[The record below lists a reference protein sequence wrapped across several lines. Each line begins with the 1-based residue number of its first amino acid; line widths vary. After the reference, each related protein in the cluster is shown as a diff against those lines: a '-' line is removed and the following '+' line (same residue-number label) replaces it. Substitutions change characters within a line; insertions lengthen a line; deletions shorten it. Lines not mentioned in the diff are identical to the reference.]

1 MLKKILIILTILSLN
16 SCIETIALSTASIIY
31 VSKKPE
37 SFNKSTQKTK
47 NGLVKRAFSAII
59 LSGKI
64 SKTLHK
70 NNQDNRFSYINFNV
84 DQNRVLLLGR
94 AKKQQDIDLIH
105 KLLAKIPEIK
115 EVINEIIISTEKQ
128 KIIADNFLTSKVK
141 AKLLLTRDL
150 SFKDINL
157 EAYDQTVYLFG
168 SVKKASYIRKASI
181 VTSKV
186 KGVKKVVSYLRVRK

>member
-1 MLKKILIILTILSLN
+1 MFKKILIILIIVNLN
-16 SCIETIALSTASIIY
+16 SCIETIALSAASIIY

-37 SFNKSTQKTK
+37 KNEKLAKKPKNNFFKRSFNAT
-47 NGLVKRAFSAII
+47 L

-64 SKTLHK
+64 SKTLRK
-70 NNQDNRFSYINFNV
+70 NNQNDLFSHISFNV

-94 AKKQQDIDLIH
+94 VKHQKDLNLLH

-115 EVINEIIISTEKQ
+115 EIINEVIIGTEKQ

-141 AKLLLTRDL
+141 AKLLFTKNL

-157 EAYDQTVYLFG
+157 EVYDQTVYLFG
-168 SVKKASYIRKASI
+168 SVTKASYIRKASI

-186 KGVKKVVSYLRVRK
+186 RGVKKVVSYLRVRN

>member
-1 MLKKILIILTILSLN
+1 MFKKILIILIIVNLN
-16 SCIETIALSTASIIY
+16 SCIETIALSAASIIY

-37 SFNKSTQKTK
+37 KNEKPSKKPKNNFFKRSFNAT
-47 NGLVKRAFSAII
+47 L

-64 SKTLHK
+64 YKTLRK
-70 NNQDNRFSYINFNV
+70 NNQNDLFSHINFNV

-94 AKKQQDIDLIH
+94 VKHQKDLNLLH

-115 EVINEIIISTEKQ
+115 EIINEVIIGTEKQ

-141 AKLLLTRDL
+141 AKLLFTKNL

-157 EAYDQTVYLFG
+157 EVYDQTVYLFG
-168 SVKKASYIRKASI
+168 SVTKASYIRKASI

-186 KGVKKVVSYLRVRK
+186 RGVKKVVSYLRVRK